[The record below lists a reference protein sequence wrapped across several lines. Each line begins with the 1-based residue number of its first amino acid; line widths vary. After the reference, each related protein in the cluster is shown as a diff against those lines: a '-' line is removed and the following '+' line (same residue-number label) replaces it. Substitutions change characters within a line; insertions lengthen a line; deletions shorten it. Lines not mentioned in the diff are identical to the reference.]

1 MFLSNIQIHNGRWW
15 LNLLA
20 GITVIPKIGTES
32 PHIGINS
39 AEKTVLIIG
48 LHNWFATLLSH
59 LAKASG
65 TQGTVLDDSS
75 RASLNLKKNDNVEDG
90 ETP

>member
-1 MFLSNIQIHNGRWW
+1 M
-15 LNLLA
+15 A
-20 GITVIPKIGTES
+20 ES
-32 PHIGINS
+32 VSRYHRHSKNWNRI
-39 AEKTVLIIG
+39 ARKKTVLIIG

-75 RASLNLKKNDNVEDG
+75 RALLNLKKNDNVENG